1 MSSAVDNIVAV
12 ADSRSAATS
21 EKGSIME
28 QRILWKRPVIREVG
42 LAEADPHI
50 ALVCT
55 TCVATVAIGVRDQW
69 SGNPGPRT

>member
-1 MSSAVDNIVAV
+1 
-12 ADSRSAATS
+12 
-21 EKGSIME
+21 ME